1 MTDRPDFSPVS
12 LLHTLWTRKFS
23 ILAIWALVTAG
34 VIAAVRRLPAV
45 YKAEAVVLV
54 ESQRIPEKYVPSTV
68 NADLQERLNT
78 ISQQILSSSQ
88 LWQIIEK
95 FNLYPEARK
104 TLSQDEIVQR
114 MRSDIGIS
122 IDSRWRKD
130 RPGAFRISYIGSVPT
145 VVSQVANYI
154 SGLFIDENIR
164 TRESQAEGTSQF
176 LEDQLAQA
184 KARLEEQESKL
195 SEYKM
200 KYNGELPQ
208 QENTLAAALGQFQM
222 QLQGLQ
228 ESISRTEQQKLM
240 LENAIE
246 SARTSLDAL
255 SQTSAAAA
263 PESLGPN
270 SASPAAPAEKRS
282 DRLRAELDAL
292 RMRYTE
298 DHPDIKLAKA
308 ELARELRQE
317 AARAAAASPPAAA
330 SPQEKTSSA
339 ADLSAKLQ
347 MEQTLN
353 RERERVENLE
363 VQLKATAKDL
373 DSLEAE
379 RRRVVQSISAYQA
392 RIERLPIREQQLAAV
407 SRDYEISK
415 ATYRSLLDKK
425 LAANVAADME
435 RRQQPERFTMLE
447 AAKAPERPLKPD
459 RLLLSALGS
468 VLGLFLG
475 VTFAVGAQ
483 VRKNVL
489 LGEWELPAGV
499 WVLGR
504 VPTIDPNIADRPRT
518 NRQRAE
524 DGRGRQPKTRWV
536 LAFSTILLMLGA
548 MAAAGIYFGWV

>member
-34 VIAAVRRLPAV
+34 AIAAVRRLPAV

-88 LWQIIEK
+88 LWQIIQK
-95 FNLYPEARK
+95 FDLYPEERK
-104 TLSQDEIVQR
+104 TRSQDEIIQR
-114 MRSDIGIS
+114 MRDDIGIS
-122 IDSRWRKD
+122 IESRWRKD
-130 RPGAFRISYIGSVPT
+130 RPGAFRISYIGSIPT

-154 SGLFIDENIR
+154 SSLFIDENIR

-184 KARLEEQESKL
+184 KARLEEQEAKL

-240 LENAIE
+240 LENALE

-255 SQTSAAAA
+255 SQTSTGAA
-263 PESLGPN
+263 PESSGPGG
-270 SASPAAPAEKRS
+270 ASPAAPAEKRS

-317 AARAAAASPPAAA
+317 AARAAAAPPPAAA
-330 SPQEKTSSA
+330 SPQQKTSSA

-363 VQLKATAKDL
+363 VQLKATAKEL
-373 DSLEAE
+373 DSLEVE
-379 RRRVVQSISAYQA
+379 RRRVVQSIAAYQA
-392 RIERLPIREQQLAAV
+392 RMERLPIREQQLAAV

-425 LAANVAADME
+425 LAANVAEDME

-459 RLLLSALGS
+459 RLLLSVLGS
-468 VLGLFLG
+468 MLGLFLG
-475 VTFAVGAQ
+475 VTLAVGAQ

-489 LGEWELPAGV
+489 LGEWELPAGI

-504 VPTIDPNIADRPRT
+504 VPRIDPNVADRPRT

-524 DGRGRQPKTRWV
+524 DGRGQQPKTRWV
-536 LAFSTILLMLGA
+536 VAFSTILLVLGA
-548 MAAAGIYFGWV
+548 IAVAGIYFGWV